1 MQRKNCPTWKK
12 IRNGFTFW
20 KNWSLKPYHFLLN
33 SVEENFQFLKKKKN
47 PKSHIKSVAP
57 PCGSNISLQMK
68 ILCFLARNLSA
79 VLKDCRLKTKARHR
93 SKLIA
98 PKCST
103 TAEEKRKEMKEE
115 NK

>member
-1 MQRKNCPTWKK
+1 MQRKNCPKFKENKEWV
-12 IRNGFTFW
+12 
-20 KNWSLKPYHFLLN
+20 HFLDKLVPETLSLPVEFCRRKF
-33 SVEENFQFLKKKKN
+33 SVSKKKTPN
-47 PKSHIKSVAP
+47 SHIQSVAP
-57 PCGSNISLQMK
+57 PCGSNISLQM
-68 ILCFLARNLSA
+68 IIVCFLARNLSA
-79 VLKDCRLKTKARHR
+79 VLKDCRLKTRARHR